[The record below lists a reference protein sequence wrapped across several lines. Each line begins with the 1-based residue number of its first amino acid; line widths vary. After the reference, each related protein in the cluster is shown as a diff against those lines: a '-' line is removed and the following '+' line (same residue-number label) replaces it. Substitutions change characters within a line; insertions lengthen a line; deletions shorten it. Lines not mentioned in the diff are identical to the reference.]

1 MAINFL
7 TIKFHATR
15 EIVLL
20 IIIFLNRNDME
31 SKIYLTKTISSIL
44 AFALIAAAVIPTAF
58 ENVLEHGENMIG
70 MSRDQTTGG
79 ESTVFNP
86 ENIIKKEARGL

>member
-15 EIVLL
+15 EFVLL

-31 SKIYLTKTISSIL
+31 SKIYLTKMISSIL
-44 AFALIAAAVIPTAF
+44 TFALIAAVIIPTAF
-58 ENVLEHGENMIG
+58 ENVI
-70 MSRDQTTGG
+70 
-79 ESTVFNP
+79 
-86 ENIIKKEARGL
+86 